1 MLTTIYAL
9 YVLIFLMNI
18 LFYFF
23 IAYHLIAY
31 SINARTSRIVV
42 IFFSLVSFGLI
53 ISNFLLFSSVD
64 WKLLLASTF
73 SNNFNPF

>member
-9 YVLIFLMNI
+9 YALVFLMNI

-23 IAYHLIAY
+23 IVYHLIAY
-31 SINARTSRIVV
+31 SINTHVSRIVV

-53 ISNFLLFSSVD
+53 LSNFLLFSSVN
-64 WKLLLASTF
+64 WKLILASTF